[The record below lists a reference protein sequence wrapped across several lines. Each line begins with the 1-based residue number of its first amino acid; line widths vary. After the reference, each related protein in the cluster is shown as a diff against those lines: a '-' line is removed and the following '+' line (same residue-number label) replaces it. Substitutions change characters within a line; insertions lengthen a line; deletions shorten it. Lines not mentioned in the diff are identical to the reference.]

1 MTEAID
7 VVIPTW
13 NRRDLLER
21 CLPTVLRQ
29 TVPVRVIVVDNGS
42 EDDSVAVVRE
52 RFGHAVS
59 VIALPENR
67 GFGAAVNAG
76 VRAGEG
82 ALVVLVN
89 NDVECDPG
97 FAEALAAPFAD
108 PRVGMAAGLLLRPGR
123 AAIDS
128 YGIEVDAT
136 LSGFDRFAGAPWPA
150 TAVHARG
157 LAGPSG
163 GAAAYR
169 RAALEEAGPFDE
181 ALFAYMEDLDLALRL
196 RAAGWRCAG
205 APGATGVHLGGATF
219 GRRSRWQVEVG
230 GASRA
235 YLLRKWGVLERGPR
249 VAAWALAMEA
259 GVVLTET
266 AVGRD
271 LAALRGRR
279 AGWRRA
285 AGMRRRIPPAAIDPR
300 LTFRTALRRRA
311 ATLRPR

>member
-1 MTEAID
+1 MTDAID

-42 EDDSVAVVRE
+42 EDGSVAVVRE

-108 PRVGMAAGLLLRPGR
+108 PRVGMAAGL
-123 AAIDS
+123 
-128 YGIEVDAT
+128 
-136 LSGFDRFAGAPWPA
+136 
-150 TAVHARG
+150 
-157 LAGPSG
+157 
-163 GAAAYR
+163 
-169 RAALEEAGPFDE
+169 
-181 ALFAYMEDLDLALRL
+181 
-196 RAAGWRCAG
+196 
-205 APGATGVHLGGATF
+205 
-219 GRRSRWQVEVG
+219 
-230 GASRA
+230 
-235 YLLRKWGVLERGPR
+235 
-249 VAAWALAMEA
+249 
-259 GVVLTET
+259 
-266 AVGRD
+266 
-271 LAALRGRR
+271 
-279 AGWRRA
+279 
-285 AGMRRRIPPAAIDPR
+285 
-300 LTFRTALRRRA
+300 
-311 ATLRPR
+311 